1 MCNIYVHVACVY
13 VCAYMYICRCMYKI
27 ILQSCC
33 EESKKEGEKERK
45 RERKKK
51 RTRERENET
60 ATHALPMLAVGLIL
74 Y

>member
-1 MCNIYVHVACVY
+1 
-13 VCAYMYICRCMYKI
+13 MYKI

-60 ATHALPMLAVGLIL
+60 AAHALPMLAVGLIL